1 MSREVQVRFCESR
14 AVRFRPATHLLIMV
28 SGSRMHADALW
39 EEVEAVLAPLGL
51 RLSVAKS
58 RVCHLDE
65 GLDFLGFHIQRRRK
79 RGTSEYYVYTYPS
92 KKALASITGKVRA
105 VTNKRGHRTLA
116 DLLRQL
122 NSVMRGWCNYF
133 RFGSSTATFH
143 YLDTFTWRRVTLW
156 LRKQHPGIDWRTLRR
171 RYLTGEPGWRP
182 AEDGIALFVPQ
193 RVKVTRY
200 RWRGYSI
207 PTPWTRSATA

>member
-1 MSREVQVRFCESR
+1 MI
-14 AVRFRPATHLLIMV
+14 THI
-28 SGSRMHADALW
+28 
-39 EEVEAVLAPLGL
+39 
-51 RLSVAKS
+51 
-58 RVCHLDE
+58 DE
-65 GLDFLGFHIQRRRK
+65 GLDFLGWRIQRQRK
-79 RGTSEYYVYTYPS
+79 RGTSEHYVYTYPS

>member
-1 MSREVQVRFCESR
+1 M
-14 AVRFRPATHLLIMV
+14 
-28 SGSRMHADALW
+28 
-39 EEVEAVLAPLGL
+39 
-51 RLSVAKS
+51 
-58 RVCHLDE
+58 DE

-79 RGTSEYYVYTYPS
+79 KGTSEHYVYTYPS

-105 VTNKRGHRTLA
+105 VTNKRGQRTLA

-122 NSVMRGWCNYF
+122 NSAVRGWCYYF

-143 YLDTFTWRRVTLW
+143 YLDDFCWRRVTLW

-182 AEDGIALFVPQ
+182 EEDGITLFVPQ

-207 PTPWTRSATA
+207 PTPWAKAATV